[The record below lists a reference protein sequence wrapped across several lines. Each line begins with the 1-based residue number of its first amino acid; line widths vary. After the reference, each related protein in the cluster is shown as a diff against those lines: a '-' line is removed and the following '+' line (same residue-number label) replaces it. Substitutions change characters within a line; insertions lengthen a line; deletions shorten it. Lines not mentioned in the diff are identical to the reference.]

1 MAVYN
6 SFQDHEETKKF
17 EAYLLIKS
25 RIVSET
31 TSWVQEILEKLQSVY
46 ESTGK
51 EEDLME
57 VLRWARK

>member
-31 TSWVQEILEKLQSVY
+31 TS
-46 ESTGK
+46 
-51 EEDLME
+51 
-57 VLRWARK
+57 